1 MSRPEKTAVAA
12 KRRHVILPMD
22 QTMDHRGLAKHLIQH
37 RGGWLPMTRKV
48 PPRKGS
54 R

>member
-12 KRRHVILPMD
+12 KRRHAILPMD
-22 QTMDHRGLAKHLIQH
+22 QTMDQRGLAKHLIQH
-37 RGGWLPMTRKV
+37 RGGSVPLTRKV
-48 PPRKGS
+48 PRRRSS